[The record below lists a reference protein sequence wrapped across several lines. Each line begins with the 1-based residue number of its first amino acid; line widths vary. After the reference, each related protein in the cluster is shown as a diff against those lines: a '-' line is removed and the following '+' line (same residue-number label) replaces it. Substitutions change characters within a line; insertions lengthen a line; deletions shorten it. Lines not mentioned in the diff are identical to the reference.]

1 MKKANPFTHA
11 GLPFLLFPSIMFL
24 SNKSM
29 EYVVF
34 NLDLVYYVTHTP
46 RIFSGR

>member
-1 MKKANPFTHA
+1 MKKANPFTHGGFA
-11 GLPFLLFPSIMFL
+11 FFAVSINYVL

-34 NLDLVYYVTHTP
+34 HFDLVYYVTHTP

>member
-1 MKKANPFTHA
+1 MKKANPFTHGGFA
-11 GLPFLLFPSIMFL
+11 FLLFPPIMFL

-34 NLDLVYYVTHTP
+34 HLDLVYYVTHTP